1 MHSHYIVFMLHQ
13 ACRNGHVPDS
23 LCIQTASQ
31 RIKEKSAFTTCNA
44 YDSSQSWTSTNAT
57 STQVLFSQWITN
69 TSGAMFVDS
78 VGLATCL
85 DRVQY
90 FLNPSRLDSLSP
102 PYFATLGANHVVAL
116 SLDILAHFLEFC
128 CTSCGSIS
136 WKPLSFPLTTLL
148 LQARIMTIEYFFHK
162 KLTKARSIPA
172 FFHRNFMLERIGFF
186 PCPASTDTTIQD

>member
-1 MHSHYIVFMLHQ
+1 MSIVDAEALHSKEIERRGEKVPCLLREKALQSHYIVFMLHQ

-23 LCIQTASQ
+23 LCIQTAPQ

-69 TSGAMFVDS
+69 KSDTMFVDS

-90 FLNPSRLDSLSP
+90 FLNPSHLDPYP
-102 PYFATLGANHVVAL
+102 PH
-116 SLDILAHFLEFC
+116 
-128 CTSCGSIS
+128 
-136 WKPLSFPLTTLL
+136 TLL
-148 LQARIMTIEYFFHK
+148 
-162 KLTKARSIPA
+162 P
-172 FFHRNFMLERIGFF
+172 
-186 PCPASTDTTIQD
+186 